1 MAPVVPDR
9 LPAMLFLA
17 ALVHGIL
24 IIGVTFNA
32 AITDQFA
39 DAISLEV
46 TIVADPDQQIDRP
59 DEAAYLAQAS
69 QEGGGNI
76 TDQIRPSAPLQSA
89 MPVDNQGSEDG
100 TALSDAQA
108 HQRSADEVLATDNP
122 SDRQVAID
130 PRTEPQPEDS
140 IAVAMEAGSEIT
152 LPLPQEDK
160 ASFLLTDDD
169 PQQLIISADTR
180 ESVAAAYLDSWKR
193 RIEAV
198 GAAYLPELGDNRR
211 PDRQPHAARA
221 NRRIRR
227 ASRSCRQQMQ
237 AAPRCSI
244 SHRSTSSSVHR
255 PSMSFPS
262 QWRTNTTLSPS
273 NTSSCSRS
281 NLYAATD
288 GPILSICK
296 RHDSLTNQ
304 LLIAMPGMLDPN
316 FSTTVTLIC
325 EHNDEGALGI
335 VINRPTTL
343 KLGGLF
349 EQLCR

>member
-1 MAPVVPDR
+1 MANPAISVDPLDELRLMAPVVPDR

-69 QEGGGNI
+69 QQGGGNI

-89 MPVDNQGSEDG
+89 IPVDNQGSEEG

-108 HQRSADEVLATDNP
+108 HERSADEVLAAENS

-130 PRTEPQPEDS
+130 PRTDPQTEDS
-140 IAVAMEAGSEIT
+140 IAVAMEAGSDIT

-193 RIEAV
+193 RVEAV
-198 GAAYLPELGDNRR
+198 GAAYLPELG
-211 PDRQPHAARA
+211 
-221 NRRIRR
+221 RIEDMIGSPTLLVRIDESGELIDASVSRSSGSALLDLASVDIIQR
-227 ASRSCRQQMQ
+227 AS
-237 AAPRCSI
+237 PFDE
-244 SHRSTSSSVHR
+244 
-255 PSMSFPS
+255 FPE
-262 QWRTNTTLSPS
+262 
-273 NTSSCSRS
+273 
-281 NLYAATD
+281 
-288 GPILSICK
+288 
-296 RHDSLTNQ
+296 
-304 LLIAMPGMLDPN
+304 AMADEYD
-316 FSTTVTLIC
+316 TVAF
-325 EHNDEGALGI
+325 EY
-335 VINRPTTL
+335 
-343 KLGGLF
+343 KFLF
-349 EQLCR
+349 TEQLVRSD

>member
-1 MAPVVPDR
+1 MANPAISVDPLDELRLMAPVVPDR

-39 DAISLEV
+39 EAISLEV

-89 MPVDNQGSEDG
+89 MPADNQGSEDG
-100 TALSDAQA
+100 TAVSDSQV
-108 HQRSADEVLATDNP
+108 HERSADEVLATDNS

-130 PRTEPQPEDS
+130 PRTEPQLENS
-140 IAVAMEAGSEIT
+140 VAIAMEAGSEVT

-160 ASFLLTDDD
+160 ASFLLTDHD
-169 PQQLIISADTR
+169 PKQLIISADTR

-198 GAAYLPELGDNRR
+198 GAAYLPELGDIGELTGS
-211 PDRQPHAARA
+211 PTLLV
-221 NRRIRR
+221 RIAESGELIEAGVSKSSGSALLDLASVDIIQR
-227 ASRSCRQQMQ
+227 AS
-237 AAPRCSI
+237 PFDE
-244 SHRSTSSSVHR
+244 
-255 PSMSFPS
+255 FPE
-262 QWRTNTTLSPS
+262 
-273 NTSSCSRS
+273 
-281 NLYAATD
+281 
-288 GPILSICK
+288 
-296 RHDSLTNQ
+296 
-304 LLIAMPGMLDPN
+304 AMADEYD
-316 FSTTVTLIC
+316 TVAF
-325 EHNDEGALGI
+325 EY
-335 VINRPTTL
+335 
-343 KLGGLF
+343 KFLF
-349 EQLCR
+349 TEQLVRSD